1 MAERV
6 PNGQPR
12 LLSVSEVSQRTGL
25 AVSTVRHKIADG
37 TLPALKLGPNRHS
50 AVRVDEA
57 ELERWIYGWDE
68 PAAWAPSR
76 SSCSTRR
83 KHCS

>member
-12 LLSVSEVSQRTGL
+12 LLSVPEVAERTGL

-68 PAAWAPSR
+68 PAA
-76 SSCSTRR
+76 
-83 KHCS
+83 

>member
-37 TLPALKLGPNRHS
+37 TLPTLKLGPKRHS

-57 ELERWIYGWDE
+57 
-68 PAAWAPSR
+68 
-76 SSCSTRR
+76 
-83 KHCS
+83 